1 LPLSL
6 RHIGIRA
13 DDFNLVPEFLNQR
26 PGERRGGY
34 KGSKPRSKCHPRDRC
49 FEPAVFPRPMD
60 ALEAHR
66 VRPYTGS
73 MHVHAHGAGGP
84 TRVLKISL
92 AVTLG
97 YIVLLVVAGMRAH
110 SLALLSEAGHNLSD
124 FLALL
129 LSLVAVYFQT
139 RPANSTKTYGY
150 HRAGVLAAL
159 VNATSLVAVSFF
171 IFYEAFRRLQ
181 HPEHVQATVMMW
193 VAAAGVVMNG
203 VIALLLYRSSRGFGG
218 DVNIRSALLHEVGDT
233 LSTAAVI
240 AGGWAILV
248 TRNYWIDSALSFG
261 IAVLILWS
269 GFGIVRETLN
279 ILLEGTPRGMKLEKI
294 ESAIRSVGGVNDVHD
309 LHVWS
314 IGSETHALSCHI
326 SIADIPPSVS
336 ERILRDVK
344 DRLLH
349 DFRIDHTTIQ
359 FEHAICEVAHGCVI
373 PVSESE
379 EHHHHHSH

>member
-1 LPLSL
+1 
-6 RHIGIRA
+6 
-13 DDFNLVPEFLNQR
+13 
-26 PGERRGGY
+26 
-34 KGSKPRSKCHPRDRC
+34 
-49 FEPAVFPRPMD
+49 
-60 ALEAHR
+60 
-66 VRPYTGS
+66 
-73 MHVHAHGAGGP
+73 MHVHVHGHGSP

-92 AVTLG
+92 GVTLA
-97 YIVLLVVAGMRAH
+97 YIVLLVVAGVRAH

-129 LSLVAVYFQT
+129 LSLVAVYFQS
-139 RPANSTKTYGY
+139 RPANANKTYGY
-150 HRAGVLAAL
+150 QRAGVLAAL
-159 VNATSLVAVSFF
+159 VNASSLVAFSCF

-181 HPEHVQATVMMW
+181 HPEHVQASVMMW
-193 VAAAGVVMNG
+193 VAAAGVIMNG
-203 VIALLLYRSSRGFGG
+203 AIALLLYRSGG

-248 TRNYWIDSALSFG
+248 TGNYWIDSALSVG
-261 IAVLILWS
+261 IGALILWS
-269 GFGIVRETLN
+269 GVGIVRETLN

-294 ESAIRSVGGVNDVHD
+294 ESAIRAIEGVNDVHD

-344 DRLLH
+344 ECLHH
-349 DFRIDHTTIQ
+349 DFRITHTTIQ
-359 FEHAICEVAHGCVI
+359 FEHVVCEVAHGCVI
-373 PVSESE
+373 PVAESE